1 MSKLEEEK
9 DNVEKLAAGLRDENA
24 QLRKEN
30 LRLLTLETKWV
41 YFKEKNFQLFCVICL
56 IG

>member
-30 LRLLTLETKWV
+30 SRLLTLETK
-41 YFKEKNFQLFCVICL
+41 
-56 IG
+56 